1 MVPGS
6 HFQVLGV
13 RFPCPRVAS
22 PSLRVPGPRV
32 LGPRVL
38 GHGSWVSSP
47 RVMGL
52 GSHVSESQVLGL
64 GSQGHWFCISGPRS
78 HDPGSQVL
86 ILDDSHIRNRIKK
99 QALCENKLFRNIVSY
114 FPPFTSTV
122 THLSLLLSF
131 LFPKTV
137 FIKDCSF

>member
-1 MVPGS
+1 MSGSHVPGL
-6 HFQVLGV
+6 QV
-13 RFPCPRVAS
+13 

-32 LGPRVL
+32 LGP
-38 GHGSWVSSP
+38 GSWVSSP

-52 GSHVSESQVLGL
+52 GSQVSESQVLGL
-64 GSQGHWFCISGPRS
+64 GSQGHGSCISGPRS
-78 HDPGSQVL
+78 QDPGSQVL
-86 ILDDSHIRNRIKK
+86 ILDNSYITNRIKK

-114 FPPFTSTV
+114 FSPFTSTV

-137 FIKDCSF
+137 STKDYSF

>member
-13 RFPCPRVAS
+13 RFPCPRVTS
-22 PSLRVPGPRV
+22 PKSQGPRV
-32 LGPRVL
+32 LGP
-38 GHGSWVSSP
+38 GSWVSSP

-52 GSHVSESQVLGL
+52 GSQVSESQVLGL
-64 GSQGHWFCISGPRS
+64 GSQGHGSCISGPRS
-78 HDPGSQVL
+78 QDPGSQVL
-86 ILDDSHIRNRIKK
+86 ILDDIYITNRIKK

-114 FPPFTSTV
+114 FSLFTSTV
-122 THLSLLLSF
+122 THLPLLLSF

-137 FIKDCSF
+137 FTIDYSF